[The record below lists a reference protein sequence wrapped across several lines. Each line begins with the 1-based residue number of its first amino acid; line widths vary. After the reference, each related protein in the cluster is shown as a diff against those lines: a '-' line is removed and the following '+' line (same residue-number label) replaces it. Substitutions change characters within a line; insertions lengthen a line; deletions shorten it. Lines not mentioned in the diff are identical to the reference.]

1 MDSLEVPAAPAALTP
16 IIGNVRPPRVWKF
29 WGTALWGLFVFAAM
43 FVGQIGVVAW
53 FVLQRG
59 GPIDIA
65 AAVQVV
71 GGGLTISL
79 SVVMGLPAVLGAL
92 WIAIRISR
100 TPFADY
106 LALRWPSWTDLAIG
120 AVALIVLV
128 IGWDLLS
135 RAAGREIVPGFMGEV
150 LNSARADGSLWL
162 LVIAFVIAAP
172 VSEEFFCARL
182 SLPRLV
188 GIVSRPGWRYHP
200 VVAGVDRAASAIQ
213 LVLFRRS
220 VFDRP
225 AARLSPLPL

>member
-1 MDSLEVPAAPAALTP
+1 MDSLDVPAAPAALTP
-16 IIGNVRPPRVWKF
+16 IIGNERPPRIWKF

-65 AAVQVV
+65 AAVHVI

-79 SVVMGLPAVLGAL
+79 SVIMGLPAVLAAL

-106 LALRWPSWTDLAIG
+106 LALRWPSWTDLATG

-128 IGWDLLS
+128 MGWDLLS

-150 LNSARADGSLWL
+150 LNSRG
-162 LVIAFVIAAP
+162 I
-172 VSEEFFCARL
+172 FCARL

-188 GIVSRPGWRYHP
+188 GIVSRPGWRHRP
-200 VVAGVDRAASAIQ
+200 VVAGVDRAASAIR

-225 AARLSPLPL
+225 AARLSALSL